1 MTDPTLPPPAAA
13 APGIDPVHRLRVMA
27 AAVRGAHVA
36 EHVVQAPFE
45 EVWPVMAALGFLPDF
60 HRVRVVRAD
69 ADADGGRFEALARGR
84 YGFRAHLRGFARPG
98 WCWLQSRF
106 LIVGLAAAP
115 PRTRPSPGSPSP
127 AAYASPPGRRSSPS
141 PPGANWTRPRTGW
154 RPWSAPRRPGRAGE
168 AVRHRARPVHPFGPI
183 SAAGA
188 G

>member
-115 PRTRPSPGSPSP
+115 APDPAVTRIALTGGVRVPTRAAVVPFATRRELDEAAHRLAALVRT
-127 AAYASPPGRRSSPS
+127 A
-141 PPGANWTRPRTGW
+141 
-154 RPWSAPRRPGRAGE
+154 APRPGG
-168 AVRHRARPVHPFGPI
+168 
-183 SAAGA
+183 
-188 G
+188 

>member
-1 MTDPTLPPPAAA
+1 MTDPTLPPPGTPV
-13 APGIDPVHRLRVMA
+13 PGIDPVHRLRVMA

-36 EHVVQAPFE
+36 EHVVDAPFE
-45 EVWPVMAALGFLPDF
+45 EVWPLMAALGFLPDF
-60 HRVRVVRAD
+60 HHVRVVR

-115 PRTRPSPGSPSP
+115 APDP
-127 AAYASPPGRRSSPS
+127 AATRIALTGGVRVPTRAAVVPFATRRELDEAAHRLASSV
-141 PPGANWTRPRTGW
+141 
-154 RPWSAPRRPGRAGE
+154 RA
-168 AVRHRARPVHPFGPI
+168 ARLG
-183 SAAGA
+183 SG